1 MAKPERGPRPG
12 PGPGPRRPPRPP
24 RPQPERGPGPRRA
37 PAGRGLGGEQV
48 EGRQAV
54 AELLRARRRRV
65 RDVWV
70 AAEIDPAPIVEEI
83 LALAEAA
90 RVPVRRV
97 ARSRL
102 DAASRTEAPQ
112 GVLAHADPLPEAD
125 FDDLCRPAR
134 DGTPPLL
141 VAFDG
146 VTDPQNLGALL
157 RSAEAAGATGAVL
170 PRHRSVHVTPAAAK
184 AAAGAVE
191 RVPMAVVAGLPAAL
205 ARATEA
211 GVWVVGLTTEGG
223 ENLWRTRLGDGPV
236 LVVVGAEGPGLSRL
250 VRQRCD
256 VLVTIPLDGALASL
270 NVSAAGAIAL
280 FELAR
285 QRHESKS

>member
-1 MAKPERGPRPG
+1 MAE
-12 PGPGPRRPPRPP
+12 
-24 RPQPERGPGPRRA
+24 
-37 PAGRGLGGEQV
+37 
-48 EGRQAV
+48 
-54 AELLRARRRRV
+54 
-65 RDVWV
+65 D
-70 AAEIDPAPIVEEI
+70 IDPAPILEEI
-83 LALAEAA
+83 VRLAARA

-102 DAASRTEAPQ
+102 EGAARTEAPQ
-112 GVLAHADPLPEAD
+112 GVLARAEPLPEAEL
-125 FDDLCRPAR
+125 DDLCQPAP

-170 PRHRSVHVTPAAAK
+170 PRHRAAHVTPAAAK
-184 AAAGAVE
+184 AAAGAIE
-191 RVPMAVVAGLPAAL
+191 RVPIAVVGGLPSAL
-205 ARATEA
+205 ARVSEL
-211 GVWVVGLTTEGG
+211 GVWVMGLTTQGG
-223 ENLWRTRLGDGPV
+223 ENLWRLTLGDGPV

-256 VLVTIPLDGALASL
+256 VLVTIPLRGVLSSL

-285 QRHESKS
+285 QRHETKS